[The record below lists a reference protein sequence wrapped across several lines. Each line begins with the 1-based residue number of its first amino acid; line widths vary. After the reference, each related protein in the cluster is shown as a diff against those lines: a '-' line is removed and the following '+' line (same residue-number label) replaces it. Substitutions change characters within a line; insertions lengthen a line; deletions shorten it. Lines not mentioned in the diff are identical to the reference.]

1 MTRTVCIF
9 FSKICYRKFSRLA
22 CITISPFCYFFF
34 LSYFVSYLFLFV
46 VVVVFC
52 LSLCFSKHYPWIPIG
67 SYFMFGIPRADN
79 NFESTKI
86 LGRLVA
92 NSNLPMSIVEKRSN
106 QQQQQK
112 NTNPNNTRIGSAT
125 KSQKWMTIVMYCKP
139 NALFLFPYV
148 SCRCI
153 PDTIS
158 VMITVS

>member
-1 MTRTVCIF
+1 MHYNLSF
-9 FSKICYRKFSRLA
+9 LL
-22 CITISPFCYFFF
+22 FFF
-34 LSYFVSYLFLFV
+34 LSYFVSYLFLFVVV

-79 NFESTKI
+79 NLESTKI

-125 KSQKWMTIVMYCKP
+125 KSQKLMTIVMYCKR
-139 NALFLFPYV
+139 NALFSFPYV

-153 PDTIS
+153 PDTSS